1 MADKILHF
9 EIVKPERELVKENI
23 IQVTAPTVQGE
34 ITILPGHIPLVSVLA
49 SGVLEIARP
58 DKSRT
63 VISVS
68 GGFIQVAGD
77 KVVIL
82 ADTAEKAEEID
93 LVRVEEAKAR
103 AVKTKNEAKT
113 LDTRQFTALSAKIS
127 KELARSQAVKRWKKL
142 NNLN

>member
-1 MADKILHF
+1 MADKILQF
-9 EIVKPERELVKENI
+9 EIVTPERVLVKENI
-23 IQVTAPTVQGE
+23 LQVTAPTVQGE

>member
-1 MADKILHF
+1 MADKILQF
-9 EIVKPERELVKENI
+9 EIVTPERVLVKENI
-23 IQVTAPTVQGE
+23 LQVTAPTVQGE

-68 GGFIQVAGD
+68 GGFIQVVGD
-77 KVVIL
+77 KVVIV